1 MSSSSATT
9 ARSSELTCSSA
20 YSNPC
25 SSIGKVSSIDRLIA
39 EFHGGGAVAAN
50 RPDGGGAMFTVNL
63 PLI

>member
-1 MSSSSATT
+1 
-9 ARSSELTCSSA
+9 
-20 YSNPC
+20 
-25 SSIGKVSSIDRLIA
+25 VRLIA